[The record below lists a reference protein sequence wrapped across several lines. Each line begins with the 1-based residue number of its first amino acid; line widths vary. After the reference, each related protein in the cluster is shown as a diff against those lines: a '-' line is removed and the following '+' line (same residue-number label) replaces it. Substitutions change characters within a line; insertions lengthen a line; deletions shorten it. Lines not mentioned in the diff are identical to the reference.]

1 MNLHPGK
8 LGWPAF
14 YALQART
21 CRNPALRAYYQA
33 GCPAAELA
41 IGAAPL
47 LALDVE
53 TTGLDAQRDAI
64 VSLGLIPF
72 DLQRIRCSEARYW
85 VVNPQREL
93 PERSVTIHRITHSQI
108 HQAPPFAAIAEELL
122 EALRGRL
129 VVVHYRTIERLF
141 LHKAVRQALGES
153 LSLPMI
159 DTMQLE
165 ASLQRR
171 QHPPGWLD
179 RLFGRRPV
187 SVRLADSRRRYNLPA
202 YQAHHALSDALACAE
217 LLQAQIAHHYSPH
230 TPLRQLWY

>member
-8 LGWPAF
+8 SGWPAF

-122 EALRGRL
+122 EALRVAWWL
-129 VVVHYRTIERLF
+129 STI
-141 LHKAVRQALGES
+141 APSNACS
-153 LSLPMI
+153 C
-159 DTMQLE
+159 T
-165 ASLQRR
+165 
-171 QHPPGWLD
+171 
-179 RLFGRRPV
+179 
-187 SVRLADSRRRYNLPA
+187 RRYA
-202 YQAHHALSDALACAE
+202 RHWARA
-217 LLQAQIAHHYSPH
+217 
-230 TPLRQLWY
+230 

>member
-153 LSLPMI
+153 LSLRYTPE
-159 DTMQLE
+159 LVFE
-165 ASLQRR
+165 
-171 QHPPGWLD
+171 LD
-179 RLFGRRPV
+179 RSIEHGAYINGIIESLDIPE
-187 SVRLADSRRRYNLPA
+187 DS
-202 YQAHHALSDALACAE
+202 DGV
-217 LLQAQIAHHYSPH
+217 
-230 TPLRQLWY
+230 